1 MLPAMSYAGDSGETS
16 AIGVTADSMRRVT
29 MKSGTIGRFVAT
41 GDVTRGQYGLY
52 RWEMPASS
60 GGAGGHFHRTFSEA
74 FYVLD
79 GAPSLYDG
87 RAWTPG
93 GPGDFLYVPE
103 GGIHGFR
110 NDTDTPAT
118 MLILFAPGVARE
130 AYFEELA
137 EIGASGRTMTKADWD
152 ALYARHDQVMVE

>member
-1 MLPAMSYAGDSGETS
+1 MSFAGDSGETS
-16 AIGVTADSMRRVT
+16 AIRVTGESMRTVR
-29 MKSGTIGRFVAT
+29 MKSGTLGTFVAT
-41 GDVTRGQYGLY
+41 GEVTRGQYGLY
-52 RWEMPASS
+52 RWDMAASS

-74 FYVLD
+74 FYVLE
-79 GAPSLYDG
+79 GAPSFYDG

-93 GPGDFLYVPE
+93 SPGDFLYVPE

-110 NDTDTPAT
+110 NDTEAPAS

-137 EIGASGRTMTKADWD
+137 EIGASGRTMSGSDWAD
-152 ALYARHDQVMVE
+152 LYARHDQVMVE

>member
-1 MLPAMSYAGDSGETS
+1 MSYSSDSGDLS
-16 AIGVTADSMRRVT
+16 VVAVPAGSMRTVR
-29 MKSGTIGRFVAT
+29 MKSGTLGSFVAT
-41 GDVTRGQYGLY
+41 GTLTEGRYGLF
-52 RWEMPASS
+52 RWDMPGNS

-79 GAPSLYDG
+79 GTPSFFDG

-93 GPGDFLYVPE
+93 ASGDYLYVPE

-110 NDTDTPAT
+110 NDTDAPAS
-118 MLILFAPGVARE
+118 MLILFAPGIARE

-137 EIGASGRTMTKADWD
+137 EIGESGREMTKSDWAD
-152 ALYARHDQVMVE
+152 LYARHDQVMVE